1 MYPDARLID
10 ALTDATDTAG
20 GIDMVTVSVSETYD
34 LSTKPNKMSLIGVHT
49 PPLSFVRKLWP
60 GLFLNFKMVR
70 FLSCDVSLACA
81 SVLPADPSQIGVE
94 AGAIAPV
101 DMLNPI
107 LYKAVSNES
116 MSTLETRLAGMYPN
130 STDASVKGQSII
142 ATKDNATNLEDE
154 FPVYYGL
161 LSNRDGWRVA
171 MPQQGLSMTGLVPLV
186 FEKLY
191 NNGTMSGAVENTSA
205 DVYPGLRPNGS
216 IVAYQSYAVKGNARP
231 MPAINTT
238 VFPTGD
244 LNASRVA
251 PGFTAANI
259 PSTVDIGEISMVGQ
273 TTTPL
278 VPPTYVAAI
287 CMPPSKLQTLYY
299 RMVVRWK
306 IEFTGLRPITE
317 ITDWPAGLSSA
328 STFTYFSDYTFGS
341 SVSSSKNVVEAG
353 MVSAADANIEK
364 IMEGK

>member
-1 MYPDARLID
+1 
-10 ALTDATDTAG
+10 
-20 GIDMVTVSVSETYD
+20 MVTVTVSETYD
-34 LSTKPNKMSLIGVHT
+34 LSTKPNKMSLLGIHT
-49 PPLSFVRKLWP
+49 PPLSFVRKMWP
-60 GLFLNFKMVR
+60 GLFLNFKMVKY
-70 FLSCDVSLACA
+70 LSCDISLACA

-107 LYKAVSNES
+107 LFKAVSNES

-130 STDASVKGQSII
+130 STEATVKGQSLVV
-142 ATKDNATNLEDE
+142 TKDNATNLEDE

-171 MPQQGLSMTGLVPLV
+171 MPQQGLSMTDLVPLV

-205 DVYPGLRPNGS
+205 DVYPGLKSDGT
-216 IVAYQSYAVKGNARP
+216 IVAYQSYAVKGNARL

-238 VFPTGD
+238 VFPTGT
-244 LNASRVA
+244 LATTNAVPGYTADHIPDSVDVGGYPAVA
-251 PGFTAANI
+251 Q
-259 PSTVDIGEISMVGQ
+259 TV
-273 TTTPL
+273 TPL

-287 CMPPSKLQTLYY
+287 VMPPSKLQTLYY

-306 IEFTGLRPITE
+306 MEFSGLRPISE
-317 ITDWPAGLSSA
+317 ITDWPGGLA
-328 STFTYFSDYTFGS
+328 ATSTATYFSDYTFGS
-341 SVSSSKNVVEAG
+341 AVSGTKSIAETS
-353 MVSAADANIEK
+353 MVSTADANIEK